1 MEIPKEISD
10 MSDEVLDEAINKKYG
25 HEATINELPGNDP
38 LVMELL
44 KRIETGE

>member
-10 MSDEVLDEAINKKYG
+10 MSDEALDEAISKKYG
-25 HEATINELPGNDP
+25 HEVTFKELPGNDP